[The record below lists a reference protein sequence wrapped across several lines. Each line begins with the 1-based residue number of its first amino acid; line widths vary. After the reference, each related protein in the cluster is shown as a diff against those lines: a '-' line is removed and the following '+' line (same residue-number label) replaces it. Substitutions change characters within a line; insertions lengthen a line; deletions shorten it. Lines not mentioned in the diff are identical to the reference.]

1 MGLREVFLDISKR
14 SGETP
19 LQYHRRLVYGKLV
32 DKTLEDADY
41 SELAEQLYGRSYAS
55 DVARRMLY
63 GSRKTLELVDD
74 QIMEGISGDRI
85 YSDVINELAELK
97 KEQQK
102 YYDQRREF
110 NKLLSNDGRREHM
123 YESLAKS
130 ASELN
135 ETIGRRY
142 DSCCGISDTYG
153 NDAVLV
159 LGDWHYG
166 LVADNVFNKY
176 DKNIC
181 MERVKTVFNKAA
193 ERIMLHN
200 CSRLHIIVLGDMV
213 HGAIH
218 TSARVASEEL
228 VCDQIMQ
235 VAEILAQSIEWISEC
250 VPVVYVYMTYGNH
263 GRTVQNKNDNI
274 HRDNMERV
282 IPWWLKQ
289 RMAPHDNIFISDEGD
304 NEFLF
309 VDARGHCI
317 CASHGDLD
325 TLSSSPRIFGTLFSK
340 KYGVDI
346 EYVILGDKHHH
357 ESFEELGITA
367 LHCGSLC
374 GTDEY
379 ANNKRLYSR
388 PEQLLLIVNEE
399 TGVDAEYRLSC

>member
-1 MGLREVFLDISKR
+1 MDINIR
-14 SGETP
+14 DGETP

-41 SELAEQLYGRSYAS
+41 SELSEKLYGRSYAS

-63 GSRKTLELVDD
+63 GSRKTLELVDEEL
-74 QIMEGISGDRI
+74 MNGIDDKSVREDI
-85 YSDVINELAELK
+85 ANEIAVLR
-97 KEQQK
+97 KEKQK

-123 YESLAKS
+123 FESMAKS

-135 ETIGRRY
+135 ETIGRCY
-142 DSCCGISDTYG
+142 EYFQIDDEDVSE

-159 LGDWHYG
+159 LSDWHYG

-176 DKNIC
+176 DTKIC
-181 MERVKTVFNKAA
+181 RERVQCVFEKAIKRA
-193 ERIMLHN
+193 LLHD
-200 CSRLHIIVLGDMV
+200 CRKMHIVILGDMV

-235 VAEILAQSIEWISEC
+235 VAEILAQSIELTCQCIPE
-250 VPVVYVYMTYGNH
+250 VKVYMTYGNH

-274 HRDNMERV
+274 HRDNMERI

-289 RMAPHDNIFISDEGD
+289 RLANHKSIEVVDNFD

-309 VDARGHCI
+309 INARGHYI

-325 TLSSSPRIFGTLFSK
+325 SVSSSPRLLGALFAK
-340 KYGVDI
+340 KYGVNI
-346 EYVILGDKHHH
+346 ECILLGDKHHH
-357 ESFEELGITA
+357 ESFDELGITA
-367 LHCGSLC
+367 ILCGSLC
-374 GTDEY
+374 GADEY
-379 ANNKRLYSR
+379 ANSKRLFSK

-399 TGVDAEYRLSC
+399 VGIDAEYRIGC